1 MNTLNKSL
9 AIAAMTL
16 ALGGIAST
24 QNAVHAEEGKEK
36 CYGVAKAG
44 KNDCGNGKHSCAG
57 HATVDNDKESFI
69 VVPAGLCDKLVGGST
84 EPSSK

>member
-1 MNTLNKSL
+1 MNAFNKSL

-44 KNDCGNGKHSCAG
+44 KNDCGGAKHSCAG
-57 HATVDNDKESFI
+57 HATADNDKDSF
-69 VVPAGLCDKLVGGST
+69 VAVPKGLCEKLAGGST
-84 EPSSK
+84 EPATK